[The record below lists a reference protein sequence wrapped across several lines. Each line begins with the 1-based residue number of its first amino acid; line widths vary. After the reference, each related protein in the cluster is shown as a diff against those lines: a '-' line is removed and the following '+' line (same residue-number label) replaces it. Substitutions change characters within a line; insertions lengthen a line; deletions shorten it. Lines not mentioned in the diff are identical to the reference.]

1 MMLLGVD
8 YYPEQWDPA
17 LMEADLDAIREMGGN
32 TIRIAEFSWHLM
44 EPEEGHYDFSF
55 FDHVIAMAREKGL
68 RVILGTPTAAIPA
81 WLANRH
87 PDILSRFE
95 NGQPRAFGGRHVYC
109 CNSPRLYEYSEK
121 IIRAMA
127 GHYKDEPQIAAWQID
142 NEIGHE
148 DSDLCWCPRCREAFR
163 RFLRDKFGG
172 DVHRLNETYGTAFW
186 SQEYNDFDEIPLP
199 APTIT
204 THNPALRLDWERFR
218 SKSLCDFLDFQ
229 ARLIREIDPQAV
241 IIHDFPGGGLD
252 KHVDYSQAAKCLD
265 TAAYNNY
272 PVWGGQKEP
281 LPPHETAFALDHIRG
296 LKRKNFWITEAIMG
310 AQGHD
315 VTGYLPRP
323 GQAKLWSW
331 QGMAHGCESLLY
343 FRYRGAAKGAEQFCY
358 GILDADNR
366 RGRKFREVQS
376 FFREVPQYAQA
387 LEAPIHS
394 DVAIVYDYDS
404 LASFRIQRQSLLL
417 DCPGEMKKLYKAFYD
432 RNISVDVIPAEADL
446 TGYQI
451 VLLPQL
457 TVMKPEFQAKAER
470 FVREGGTLVLTYRT
484 GVKDPDN
491 NLFFGEVLPVGYAGL
506 AGVTVAETE
515 SLQEQ
520 NAFPVVGEGAF
531 AGADGYGGVFR
542 DMLEVRDAEVL
553 YRYGDS
559 FYREFAAATRKR
571 QGPGAVYYLGCSL
584 DEGTISRL
592 AETILA
598 ERGIE
603 AIPSP
608 EGVEIVTRGGA
619 GQKIRMLMNHTAF
632 EAEALGITLPPYGCV
647 METLIPC
654 ASHVDTCL

>member
-95 NGQPRAFGGRHVYC
+95 NGQPRAFGGRHVCC

-172 DVHRLNETYGTAFW
+172 DVHLLNKTYGTAFW

-265 TAAYNNY
+265 TATYNNY

-619 GQKIRMLMNHTAF
+619 GQKIRMLMNHNAF

>member
-17 LMEADLDAIREMGGN
+17 LMDADMDAIRELGGN
-32 TIRIAEFSWHLM
+32 AIRIAEFAWHLM
-44 EPEEGHYDFSF
+44 EPAEGQYDFFF
-55 FDHVIAMAREKGL
+55 FDHVIALAREKGL
-68 RVILGTPTAAIPA
+68 RIILGTPTAAIPA
-81 WLANRH
+81 WLAKKH
-87 PDILSRFE
+87 PDILSQFE
-95 NGQPRAFGGRHVYC
+95 NGQPRAFGGRHVC
-109 CNSPRLYEYSEK
+109 CYNSPRLYEYSEK
-121 IIRAMA
+121 IIRAMVR
-127 GHYKDEPQIAAWQID
+127 HYKDEPQVAAWQID

-148 DSDLCWCPRCREAFR
+148 GSDLCWCPRCREAFR
-163 RFLRDKFGG
+163 RFLRDKFDG
-172 DVHRLNETYGTAFW
+172 DIHRLNQTYGTAFW

-229 ARLIREIDPQAV
+229 ARLIREIAPQAV
-241 IIHDFPGGGLD
+241 VIHDFPGGGLD

-265 TAAYNNY
+265 VAAYNNY

-281 LPPHETAFALDHIRG
+281 LPPHEIAFALDHIRG

-323 GQAKLWSW
+323 NQAKLWSW

-343 FRYRGAAKGAEQFCY
+343 FRYRGAVKGAEQFCY
-358 GILDADNR
+358 GIIDADNR
-366 RGRKFREVQS
+366 KGRKFREVQS
-376 FFREVPQYAQA
+376 FFREVPRYAQA

-432 RNISVDVIPAEADL
+432 RNVSVDVIPAEADL
-446 TGYQI
+446 TGYKV

-457 TVMKPEFQAKAER
+457 TVAKPEFLARAER
-470 FVREGGTLVLTYRT
+470 FVRQGGTLVLTYRT
-484 GVKDPDN
+484 GVKDSDN

-515 SLQEQ
+515 ILQDL
-520 NAFPVVGEGAF
+520 NAFPLSGEGAF
-531 AGADGYGGVFR
+531 AGAEGYGGIFR
-542 DMLEVRDAEVL
+542 DMLEVQDAEVL

-559 FYREFAAATRKR
+559 FYREFAAVTRR
-571 QGPGAVYYLGCSL
+571 RHALGMVYYLGCSL
-584 DEGTISRL
+584 DEGTLSGLMDAIL
-592 AETILA
+592 ADCQIETIS
-598 ERGIE
+598 
-603 AIPSP
+603 SP
-608 EGVEIVTRGGA
+608 EGVEIVTRGGE
-619 GQKIRMLMNHTAF
+619 GQRIRMLMNHNAF
-632 EAEALGITLPPYGCV
+632 EAEALGVRLPPYGCV
-647 METLIPC
+647 IQP
-654 ASHVDTCL
+654 

>member
-95 NGQPRAFGGRHVYC
+95 NGQPRAFGGRHVCC

-172 DVHRLNETYGTAFW
+172 DVHRLNKTYGTAFW

>member
-343 FRYRGAAKGAEQFCY
+343 FRYRGAAKGAEQF
-358 GILDADNR
+358 
-366 RGRKFREVQS
+366 
-376 FFREVPQYAQA
+376 
-387 LEAPIHS
+387 
-394 DVAIVYDYDS
+394 S

>member
-55 FDHVIAMAREKGL
+55 FDHVLAMAREKGL

-172 DVHRLNETYGTAFW
+172 DVHRLNKTYGTAFW

>member
-172 DVHRLNETYGTAFW
+172 DVHRLNKTYGTAFW

-265 TAAYNNY
+265 TATYNNY

-619 GQKIRMLMNHTAF
+619 GQKIRMLMNHNAF

>member
-265 TAAYNNY
+265 TATYNNY

>member
-95 NGQPRAFGGRHVYC
+95 NGQPRAFGGRHVCC

-172 DVHRLNETYGTAFW
+172 DVHRLNKTYGTAFW

-265 TAAYNNY
+265 TATYNNY

-520 NAFPVVGEGAF
+520 NAFSVVGEGAF

-619 GQKIRMLMNHTAF
+619 GQKIRMLMNHNAF

>member
-95 NGQPRAFGGRHVYC
+95 NGQPRAFGGRHVCC

-172 DVHRLNETYGTAFW
+172 DVHRLNKTYGTAFW

-376 FFREVPQYAQA
+376 FFREVPKYAQA

>member
-204 THNPALRLDWERFR
+204 THNTPRRLDWERFR

>member
-95 NGQPRAFGGRHVYC
+95 NGQPRAFGGRHVCC

-172 DVHRLNETYGTAFW
+172 DVHRLNKTYGTAFW

-265 TAAYNNY
+265 TATYNNY
-272 PVWGGQKEP
+272 PVWGGPKEP

-619 GQKIRMLMNHTAF
+619 GQKIRMLMNHNAF